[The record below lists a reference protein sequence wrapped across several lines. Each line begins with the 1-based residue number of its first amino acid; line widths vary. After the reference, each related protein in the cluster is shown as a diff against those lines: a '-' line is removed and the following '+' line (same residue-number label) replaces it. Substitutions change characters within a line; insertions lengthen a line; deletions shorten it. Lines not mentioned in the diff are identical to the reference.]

1 MYERGPSDRTEM
13 PLGPRVV
20 QPGTFQAIGAPLI
33 AALRDVDGAH
43 ASTAATLAPLA
54 GVSLENDFAADVVP
68 AYVALG
74 ALDRLEDA
82 ADHAAMVNA
91 AAAAGLQLDDER
103 SQLPGRDEDVP
114 SGIIPSNPSEFPHP
128 PGEGRP
134 GIPPPETQNP
144 PPPEGT
150 GPGPNVPP
158 PEPPPGQ
165 PPGPQP
171 PPGPQQPPPPGP
183 EAPIPLEDALA
194 QLNADAIAARGYALT
209 TRELF
214 ELQSIV
220 GYVEGTPVTRARLN
234 EARATLG
241 RRLREV

>member
-74 ALDRLEDA
+74 ALDRLED
-82 ADHAAMVNA
+82 
-91 AAAAGLQLDDER
+91 
-103 SQLPGRDEDVP
+103 VP

-158 PEPPPGQ
+158 
-165 PPGPQP
+165 
-171 PPGPQQPPPPGP
+171 
-183 EAPIPLEDALA
+183 
-194 QLNADAIAARGYALT
+194 
-209 TRELF
+209 
-214 ELQSIV
+214 
-220 GYVEGTPVTRARLN
+220 
-234 EARATLG
+234 
-241 RRLREV
+241 